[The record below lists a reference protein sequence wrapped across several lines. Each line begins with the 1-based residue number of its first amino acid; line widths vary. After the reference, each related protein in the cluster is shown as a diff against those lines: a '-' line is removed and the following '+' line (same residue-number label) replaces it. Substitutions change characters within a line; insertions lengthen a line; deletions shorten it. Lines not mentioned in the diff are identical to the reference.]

1 MEGRHRTGQGQC
13 TSDSMKEGEGQRAA
27 YSYQLFK
34 HIPPH
39 TETLQSEDKK
49 KKNTPT
55 ERLKSG
61 KSTLGEYKDCMN
73 EKETIKCGIS

>member
-49 KKNTPT
+49 KKEKQKKKTHPLRGLKVVNQPWENT
-55 ERLKSG
+55 K
-61 KSTLGEYKDCMN
+61 
-73 EKETIKCGIS
+73 IV